1 MLKAKK
7 LVGMI
12 LGLLA
17 LGLLCLAAARAEDF
31 SASQTGTIRRI
42 VAFKSDVNAADR
54 VKIAEASGGKVVRTL
69 ELINAVVVEMPAAE
83 VRIADARLKSRPE
96 VDRVDED
103 PKINWLK
110 AVSAPSSDNFL
121 PDIHAI
127 IQPFKLSKPSRL
139 ADAPLP
145 WGIKRVNAS
154 GAWANGNKGQGVKLV
169 VIDTGI
175 DYNHPDLKPVIKGG
189 WNAITKATDFMDD
202 HGHGTHCSGTIA
214 GQGQVIG
221 GTAIWG
227 VAPKVDLYGVKVL
240 DANGSGTFDD
250 VIAGMQ
256 WAVTNHMDVASM
268 SLGASQGNDSL
279 AAAVKAMKDNG
290 VALIAAAGNSGDDGQ
305 GGDTVGYPA
314 HYDGAIA
321 IAASDANDQVAY
333 FSSRGSAV
341 ALIGP
346 GVDVLSLAPGGGTA
360 TMSGTSMA
368 TPHNA
373 GLAALAV
380 ASGAHGYEAVRSAMI
395 AAATKLKDASGQPHA
410 PNLQGNGLVDAAKLT
425 R

>member
-12 LGLLA
+12 AGLLA
-17 LGLLCLAAARAEDF
+17 LGLLCLAAARAENV
-31 SASQTGTIRRI
+31 SSQQTGPVRRI
-42 VAFKSDVNAADR
+42 VAFKDSVPAADR
-54 VKIAEASGGKVVRTL
+54 LAIAEASGGQVVRTL
-69 ELINAVVVEMPAAE
+69 ELINAVVVEMPAAD
-83 VRIADARLKSRPE
+83 VRIADSRLKSRPE
-96 VDRVDED
+96 VLRVDED

-110 AVSAPSSDNFL
+110 AVSAPSQDNVF

-127 IQPFKLSKPSRL
+127 ISPFKPARQARVL
-139 ADAPLP
+139 ADPLP
-145 WGIKRVNAS
+145 WGVQRVNAP
-154 GAWANGNKGQGVKLV
+154 GAWGKTKGQGVKLV

-175 DYNHPDLKPVIKGG
+175 DYDHPDLKPVIKGG
-189 WNAITKATDFMDD
+189 WNAITKTADFKDD
-202 HGHGTHCSGTIA
+202 HGHGTHVSGTIA

-227 VAPKVDLYGVKVL
+227 VAPGVDLYGVKVL

-256 WAVTNHMDVASM
+256 WAVEKHMDVASM
-268 SLGASQGNDSL
+268 SLGASQGNASL
-279 AAAVKAMKDNG
+279 EAAVKAMKDNN
-290 VALIAAAGNSGDDGQ
+290 VALIAAAGNSYHSPGEDS
-305 GGDTVGYPA
+305 VGYPA

-321 IAASDANDQVAY
+321 IAASDSSDQVAS
-333 FSSRGSAV
+333 FSSGGPAV

-346 GVDVLSLAPGGGTA
+346 GVSVLSLAPGGGTA

-380 ASGAHGYEAVRSAMI
+380 ASGAHGYGAVRAKLT
-395 AAATKLKDASGQPHA
+395 AAATKLKDSAGAEHPA
-410 PNLQGNGLVDAAKLT
+410 DLQGAGLVDAAKLVK
-425 R
+425 

>member
-1 MLKAKK
+1 MHNPKKFWGTIGAMLAFG
-7 LVGMI
+7 V
-12 LGLLA
+12 
-17 LGLLCLAAARAEDF
+17 LCLVAARADDSVV
-31 SASQTGTIRRI
+31 SAQAGPVRRI
-42 VAFKSDVNAADR
+42 VAFKDAVSAADK
-54 VKIAEASGGKVVRTL
+54 VSIAEASGGQVIRTL
-69 ELINAVVVEMPAAE
+69 ELINAVVVEMPAADA
-83 VRIADARLKSRPE
+83 RIADSMLKSRPE
-96 VDRVDED
+96 VLRVDED

-110 AVSAPSSDNFL
+110 AVSAPSSENVF

-127 IQPFKLSKPSRL
+127 IQPFKLAHPHKA

-145 WGIKRVNAS
+145 WGITRVNAQ
-154 GAWANGNKGQGVKLV
+154 GAWGKTQGAGVKVV

-175 DYNHPDLKPVIKGG
+175 DYNHADLKPIIKGG
-189 WNAITKATDFMDD
+189 YNVITKTADFMDD

-214 GQGQVIG
+214 GQGQVIN

-268 SLGASQGNDSL
+268 SLGASQGNPSL
-279 AAAVKAMKDNG
+279 EAAVKAMKDNG
-290 VALIAAAGNSGDDGQ
+290 VALIAAAGNSGGDGTT
-305 GGDTVGYPA
+305 DTVGYPA

-321 IAASDANDQVAY
+321 IAASDSSDQVAD
-333 FSSRGSAV
+333 FSSRGPDV

-373 GLAALAV
+373 GLAALAI
-380 ASGAHGYEAVRSAMI
+380 ASGAHGYAAVRAAMTSA
-395 AAATKLKDASGQPHA
+395 AGKLKDASGQPWA
-410 PNLQGNGLVDAAKLT
+410 ANLQGAGLVDAAKLT
-425 R
+425 K